1 MGNKKIDLLKYELVT
16 LDYRTVKPL
25 QGELKRM
32 DAQAEK
38 KLLQSLQDEGKFVP
52 EFVWFDEESGEWY
65 AMDGHQRLSIYAK
78 HDITFNDSYDVPFLK
93 VAAKDKEEAAKRLLL
108 INSDFGKITRQGL
121 MDFVTTFKIGGE
133 WMNQKIELSGFG
145 NFDFVSEANR
155 IMEKVK
161 DDKVGERPMPP
172 PPPPVVKKEEVPQ
185 KPTASGNEW
194 ASWTEL
200 LKASTKDMVVDT
212 VRRVKDEQGFAMNHE
227 AIQYIFDKFN
237 SL

>member
-52 EFVWFDEESGEWY
+52 EFVWFDEEGGEWY

-93 VAAKDKEEAAKRLLL
+93 VAAKDKEEAAK
-108 INSDFGKITRQGL
+108 IFGTRG
-121 MDFVTTFKIGGE
+121 
-133 WMNQKIELSGFG
+133 
-145 NFDFVSEANR
+145 
-155 IMEKVK
+155 
-161 DDKVGERPMPP
+161 
-172 PPPPVVKKEEVPQ
+172 
-185 KPTASGNEW
+185 
-194 ASWTEL
+194 
-200 LKASTKDMVVDT
+200 
-212 VRRVKDEQGFAMNHE
+212 RRWLFWRCR
-227 AIQYIFDKFN
+227 
-237 SL
+237 